1 MSRSHD
7 PREAHFPQTASLLP
21 RAATAPARV
30 NSVHRSRHS
39 SSGCRRGDPARRA
52 RARVRQRH
60 RSAREGEPG
69 ARSQLRSA
77 RPWDDFSPRASV
89 ERALSRLVTA
99 CVGAPWS
106 RRPRE
111 VNGGGHRP
119 RPTRRSISAAVVTL
133 IACSEPSTSSRAL
146 TMRSSMR
153 ARSTARA
160 SPRASIRRPAQAR
173 PSGGAVLC
181 SPLPQQ
187 PARRVRRASLVD
199 AKVGQVHQRRMQH
212 DACGF
217 EPCVE
222 RHRQGVDR
230 ILGQQRQHRS
240 VADLPHLGKAP
251 PRFAAP
257 PSRVSR
263 SRPSSRP
270 HSAAATSRR
279 AASSASVSSLTRRI
293 QPRVIHVSVRP
304 RRCGRALLEPHA
316 ATPTARV
323 PLTPAS
329 RAVPAAPTM
338 ATATSSNESLPRPQ
352 RS

>member
-173 PSGGAVLC
+173 PSGGAVLLLALAAAAG
-181 SPLPQQ
+181 SPSPPRQLGRREGRPG
-187 PARRVRRASLVD
+187 PSAPDAARRVRLRAV
-199 AKVGQVHQRRMQH
+199 RR
-212 DACGF
+212 
-217 EPCVE
+217 
-222 RHRQGVDR
+222 
-230 ILGQQRQHRS
+230 
-240 VADLPHLGKAP
+240 
-251 PRFAAP
+251 AP
-257 PSRVSR
+257 PSGRR
-263 SRPSSRP
+263 SDPW
-270 HSAAATSRR
+270 SAAPAPIRRRSPAPRQGPTEVRGAAEPRQPLATEQQAPLRGRDVPESG
-279 AASSASVSSLTRRI
+279 
-293 QPRVIHVSVRP
+293 QFGVR
-304 RRCGRALLEPHA
+304 
-316 ATPTARV
+316 
-323 PLTPAS
+323 
-329 RAVPAAPTM
+329 
-338 ATATSSNESLPRPQ
+338 
-352 RS
+352 